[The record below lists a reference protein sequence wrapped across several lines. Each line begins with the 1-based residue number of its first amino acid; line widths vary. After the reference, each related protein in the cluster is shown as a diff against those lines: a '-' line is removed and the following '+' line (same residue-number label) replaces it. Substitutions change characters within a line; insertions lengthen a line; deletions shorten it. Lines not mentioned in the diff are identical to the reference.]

1 MRWGDLLKSFLML
14 IVVLGLL
21 SCASKEK
28 QAEKHF
34 KKGFGYQNQGNS
46 EQAIQEYQKALEL
59 NPNYTQAHTNLGTV
73 YLGKGDYDQAIG
85 HFKKTLELNYY
96 DTKAHYNL
104 GLSYVYKGEL
114 EKAKE
119 EMKFLKSIRSELGN
133 TLERKIEEKEI
144 AEEPES

>member
-1 MRWGDLLKSFLML
+1 MRWGDLLKSFLLL
-14 IVVLGLL
+14 IVVIGLS

-34 KKGFGYQNQGNS
+34 RKGFDYQNQGNL

-59 NPNYTQAHTNLGTV
+59 NPDYAQAHTNLGTV

-85 HFKKTLELNYY
+85 HFKRTLELNYY
-96 DTKAHYNL
+96 DSKAHYNL
-104 GLSYVYKGEL
+104 GLSYVYQGEL

-119 EMKFLKSIRSELGN
+119 EMKFLKSIRSELGDA
-133 TLERKIEEKEI
+133 LERKLKEKEI